1 LIMSVWDEYHRR
13 IELWERAGD
22 SERLEMPRMC
32 EEAFLF
38 RETDPEHMYALF
50 TRCRDAAKRLD
61 EPWWVLFFE
70 SWRLSTLTS
79 DLEDFERALPL
90 AMELMVPFNSPAG
103 QSHPMRMSV
112 LNDVLCTYVSRDP
125 VGFEEE
131 LRRGFAY
138 LDGQITQA
146 PSSDRLIL
154 LHRRGEY
161 LCATEQWAQAYD
173 LAHDRLAKIDRSGDS
188 DDQIW
193 HEVWSVWQLCHIC
206 NALGKLDELAAHAET
221 VSELSDKNPHL
232 RRTKADAS
240 IWKALLFRRA
250 GNQRNAS
257 QSFHAGLRLLKGLEA
272 RDTICADP
280 MAKYY
285 EAGEDWR
292 EALGVRDRELAAV
305 AKKGMLHRACQVQLE
320 RCRLLAQMGQLTPA
334 DLVAVRQSAEKLRTP
349 KWCLDRLRSFEP
361 LGGTNR

>member
-1 LIMSVWDEYHRR
+1 MSVWDEYHRR
-13 IELWERAGD
+13 IAVWQEAGD

-32 EEAFLF
+32 EEAFDF
-38 RETDPEHMYALF
+38 RETEPEHMFALF
-50 TRCRDAAKRLD
+50 TRGRDVAKRLD

-103 QSHPMRMSV
+103 QSHAMRTTA

-125 VGFEEE
+125 IGFEDE
-131 LRRGFAY
+131 LKRGFTY

-154 LHRRGEY
+154 LHRRTEY

-173 LAHDRLAKIDRSGDS
+173 LAHDRLAKIDRWGDS
-188 DDQIW
+188 EDQIW

-206 NALGKLDELAAHAET
+206 NALGNFDELAAHTEI
-221 VSELSDKNPHL
+221 VGERSDKNPHL

-240 IWKALLFRRA
+240 IWKALLFRKA
-250 GNQRNAS
+250 GYERNAAR
-257 QSFHAGLRLLKGLEA
+257 SFHAGLRLLKGLEA
-272 RDTICADP
+272 CDTFCADP

-285 EAGEDWR
+285 EAGGDWR
-292 EALGVRDRELAAV
+292 EALGVRDRELASV
-305 AKKGMLHRACQVQLE
+305 AKKGMLHRACQVHLE
-320 RCRLLAQMGQLTPA
+320 RCRLLAQIGQLTSA
-334 DLVAVRQSAEKLRTP
+334 DLVATRQCAEKLRRP
-349 KWCLDRLRSFEP
+349 KWCLDKLRNFET
-361 LGGTNR
+361 LDGSEC